1 MTTMNCDD
9 VRARAAEIV
18 DGTEP
23 VDAALE
29 AHLARCEA
37 CRIFIADLSRI
48 SQVAGTLD
56 VRPLSPGASWSGV
69 REQLLNDPEFARLQR
84 QSPAGP
90 ALSWR
95 WLAAAAALIMAVGV
109 SLWFISRALE
119 PGQTPTRTASAP
131 ATSVPD
137 GNVEPSTLV
146 ESIESELSLAA
157 KHYENAIDGLEKV
170 AQASDAPID
179 PEVTATL
186 RQNLAIID
194 KAIDDSRGA
203 LKSDPGNRLAQESL
217 FEAFR
222 RKIGLLQD
230 TIALMNEMRKGD
242 QAGAARIVEGLN
254 KS

>member
-1 MTTMNCDD
+1 MTMTCED

-18 DGTEP
+18 DGASGP

-29 AHLARCEA
+29 SHLAGCEA
-37 CRIFIADLSRI
+37 CRIFIADLRRI
-48 SQVAGTLD
+48 RQVAGALD
-56 VRPLSPGASWSGV
+56 VRPVSAGASWSRV
-69 REQLLNDPEFARLQR
+69 RERLLSDPEFHRLQR
-84 QSPAGP
+84 ETPSNATF
-90 ALSWR
+90 SWR
-95 WLAAAAALIMAVGV
+95 WLAAAAALVMAVGV

-119 PGQTPTRTASAP
+119 PGRTPTQSAAAP
-131 ATSVPD
+131 AAAPD

-146 ESIESELSLAA
+146 ESIESELGLAA
-157 KHYENAIDGLEKV
+157 KHYENAIAGLEKV
-170 AQASDAPID
+170 AAASDAPID
-179 PEVTATL
+179 PAVTATL
-186 RQNLAIID
+186 RQNLEIID